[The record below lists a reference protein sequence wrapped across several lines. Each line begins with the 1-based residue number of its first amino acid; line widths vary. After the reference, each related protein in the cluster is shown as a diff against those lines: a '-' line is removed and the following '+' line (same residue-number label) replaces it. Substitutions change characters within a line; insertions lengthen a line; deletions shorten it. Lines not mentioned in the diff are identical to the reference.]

1 MEIPARNGLNSP
13 SRHLHAPDCHAA
25 HRQIATIRCCAKR
38 RRRGRPLS
46 SAGHYLVLLDVG
58 AQLVAVLEAGTVERC
73 PTLFQA
79 PQTGVVRMP
88 FWVVRGREAPGVYP
102 VQPASHRGGLI
113 GQRGDP
119 PA

>member
-1 MEIPARNGLNSP
+1 
-13 SRHLHAPDCHAA
+13 
-25 HRQIATIRCCAKR
+25 
-38 RRRGRPLS
+38 
-46 SAGHYLVLLDVG
+46 
-58 AQLVAVLEAGTVERC
+58 
-73 PTLFQA
+73 
-79 PQTGVVRMP
+79 MP